1 MQTWTFEKGL
11 GLTFVKVEIL
21 LLLGKCRRR
30 FYDLSTVLAT
40 PATSQ
45 QMSPLKIPIQS
56 SPPLWK
62 SPPFDL
68 RSNVIYEFLE
78 SRIFQL
84 GLPLQGTEFTVEVD
98 SWWEQHRYVLKRFY
112 KSVLVWEVYGKRTY
126 FFSLLCTLPLC
137 FVVITPAKRNKAQHA
152 GKGGMSRGGEVQMT
166 GGWGGVRWVG
176 WGGADDRSI
185 SIKQATLQLVRGARS
200 CTATNYQTI
209 TMP

>member
-21 LLLGKCRRR
+21 LPLDKCRRR

-112 KSVLVWEVYGKRTY
+112 KSVLVWEVYGKRT
-126 FFSLLCTLPLC
+126 LPLC

-166 GGWGGVRWVG
+166 GGWGGGRWVG

-209 TMP
+209 TML

>member
-21 LLLGKCRRR
+21 LPLDKCRRR

-112 KSVLVWEVYGKRTY
+112 KSVLVWEVYGKRT
-126 FFSLLCTLPLC
+126 LPLC